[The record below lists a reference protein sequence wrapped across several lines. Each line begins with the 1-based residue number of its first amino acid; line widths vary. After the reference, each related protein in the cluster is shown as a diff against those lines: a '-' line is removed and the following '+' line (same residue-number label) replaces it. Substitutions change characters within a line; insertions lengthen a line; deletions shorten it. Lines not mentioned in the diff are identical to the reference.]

1 MVEAEAYQQPAYPL
15 LEDTLPDHRA
25 FTSTA
30 MHFVQIR
37 HADLS
42 QVPSIVSYS
51 KLLSVNS
58 PSVFISKQTT
68 GEPVRDFMTQMCLSP
83 VLWEPTER
91 MFL

>member
-37 HADLS
+37 HTDLS
-42 QVPSIVSYS
+42 QVPSIVPCSN
-51 KLLSVNS
+51 LLSVNS
-58 PSVFISKQTT
+58 PRVSISKQST
-68 GEPVRDFMTQMCLSP
+68 GEPVRGFHDADVVITGAMGTH
-83 VLWEPTER
+83 
-91 MFL
+91 